1 MAKAEEKKVVEEKP
15 IETTEEEK
23 GFDYQHSASF
33 KVSDKFKAKFN
44 TKTAGGGETMSADGL
59 VALAHVKGMWKCETK
74 IIQFPNADNGNIC
87 ICQATVGG
95 YDWDPIEKKI
105 VRVEYSDIGDA
116 SPQNCNRMVAPS
128 FIRMASTRALGRALR
143 KYTNIDML
151 CTEELGEEDVATES
165 MSEMASESM
174 VNQDQLVLMKG
185 IIQQKSIDKAT
196 FEDMLIKTFNTNN
209 FQQLTSKQA
218 DTMIQIL
225 NSYVVPAK

>member
-15 IETTEEEK
+15 VETTEEEK

-33 KVSDKFKAKFN
+33 KVSEKFKERFM
-44 TKTAGGGETMSADGL
+44 TKTAGGPTMSVDGL
-59 VALAHVKGMWKCETK
+59 VALGHVKGIWKLDTEVLQYPC
-74 IIQFPNADNGNIC
+74 ADNGNMC
-87 ICQATVGG
+87 ICKSVIGG
-95 YDWDPIEKKI
+95 YDWNPIENKVVK
-105 VRVEYSDIGDA
+105 VEYSDIGDA
-116 SPQNCNRMVAPS
+116 SPNNCKGPVAAS
-128 FIRMASTRALGRALR
+128 FIRMAATRATGRALR

-165 MSEMASESM
+165 MSEIASESM

-218 DTMIQIL
+218 DIMIQIL